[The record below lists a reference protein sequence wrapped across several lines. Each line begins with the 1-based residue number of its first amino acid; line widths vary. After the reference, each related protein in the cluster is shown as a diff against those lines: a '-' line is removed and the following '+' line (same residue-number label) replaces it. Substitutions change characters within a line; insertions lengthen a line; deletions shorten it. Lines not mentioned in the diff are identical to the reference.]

1 MPPLTQ
7 WMLLLKLMQ
16 LPKKLTR
23 QIKQWMSWLNVLL
36 YPLQKTLKNLMA
48 LKKAMKSSLP
58 MLMVSNLSKKL
69 PKKMLN
75 KMSLAD
81 WA

>member
-7 WMLLLKLMQ
+7 WMPLLKLMQ

-36 YPLQKTLKNLMA
+36 YPLRKTLNKLMA